1 MYHLGRGVRDSEI
14 QNVRFCF
21 YNNSYFNEIIFC
33 LSFYI
38 VFVFE
43 KHEKNIY
50 KIFEKENII
59 EIKTIDNRCL
69 HVAALFV
76 TQWSKKA
83 IVNGSNIPEPLL
95 MMF

>member
-1 MYHLGRGVRDSEI
+1 MYHLGRGERDSEI
-14 QNVRFCF
+14 QNARFCF

-38 VFVFE
+38 VLSLKSVKYIYNLFE
-43 KHEKNIY
+43 KGNI
-50 KIFEKENII
+50 N
-59 EIKTIDNRCL
+59 EIKTNDDRCL

-76 TQWSKKA
+76 TQSSKKA